1 MVTTHVKIKKTY
13 KIDQDHHDVATN
25 TGSAHSKNMHL
36 PRPPTSMIIP
46 SPISRDPSTSTS
58 QHTKTETYRT
68 LQQIYNNHVA
78 PSNSRPT
85 CLPTIAL
92 PTESQCQ
99 GVRGNYSY
107 LHTDKP
113 QATGPANICRL
124 HDDASTKGRKCH
136 LRPIKEHFNQGF
148 LLAWTSRRGGNTTS
162 PNASQD
168 GAYRNFAVACF
179 SQSAITW

>member
-1 MVTTHVKIKKTY
+1 MT
-13 KIDQDHHDVATN
+13 
-25 TGSAHSKNMHL
+25 L
-36 PRPPTSMIIP
+36 PPTQARHIQRICICRGHQQAWSSHHQSLKIH
-46 SPISRDPSTSTS
+46 RLQRHNTRR
-58 QHTKTETYRT
+58 QKHTEHCNRYTTT
-68 LQQIYNNHVA
+68 MLLLA
-78 PSNSRPT
+78 NSRPT

-99 GVRGNYSY
+99 GVRENYSD